1 MNKQQKD
8 EIIKEYQRSGNDVGS
23 VEVQVALAS
32 ARISEL
38 TEHLKLHKKDFSS
51 RRGLIAINNRRRS
64 LLDYLQ
70 RNDYERYITL
80 IRKVGLRH

>member
-64 LLDYLQ
+64 LLNYLQ
-70 RNDYERYITL
+70 RKDYERYITL
-80 IRKVGLRH
+80 IRKIGLRR